1 MNSQELQLFIE
12 DLLPHIQEQNV
23 EEYFDNLKRKIGFQ
37 LIGSERVE
45 ITPEEKNIAEALMR
59 YVRSN
64 LTTRFQSLSMTE
76 DNTSPP
82 VFRHTLK

>member
-45 ITPEEKNIAEALMR
+45 IAPEEKNIAEALMR

-64 LTTRFQSLSMTE
+64 LTTRFQSSSMTE

>member
-82 VFRHTLK
+82 VFSVV